1 MPPAAFTRGWPGSR
15 PRGLCNWRD
24 AGKIHASG
32 GPAIFPEITTKR
44 GRSEVRHA
52 PCKIANAGPLLILS
66 GSSTVVDS
74 DGREIGETEV
84 SADFGHETSRQVRAG
99 PGSGLRRPVR
109 VPAPDQEQGGRA
121 DHHDD
126 AGTDSVGRPS
136 RGEAEG
142 GHKTTCEARFRVG
155 RCFWARRRNRPGRRL
170 LLPSRSNV

>member
-1 MPPAAFTRGWPGSR
+1 MVLDAPP
-15 PRGLCNWRD
+15 
-24 AGKIHASG
+24 
-32 GPAIFPEITTKR
+32 
-44 GRSEVRHA
+44 RHA
-52 PCKIANAGPLLILS
+52 VGDEQGPGGFGRDTSRTLEAGLWKVLPRRLR
-66 GSSTVVDS
+66 VPPPDQKQVDEPDGTDDVRS
-74 DGREIGETEV
+74 DGVARPGGGETEV